1 MQYLPED
8 LRFDPEITPA
18 MIFRTLLPKARLA
31 EASISRRASSWTS
44 GKALWPPL
52 HRQPPQ
58 DQSDHRRV
66 LRETDTGNI
75 LLLDEPFSGLD
86 AFARQ
91 VFRGNLARVV
101 IQCAASRELPPGLR
115 FHGNAQ
121 RGDDRRPQCPPPR
134 RQRPNLEPTEKSS
147 QLTRHETVP
156 PHISHDFP
164 AQGLGDLRFCGDRLP
179 FVLPLISSATEKPLL
194 VQPARILAA
203 WNTLWI
209 CALVWGLFTAAR
221 EGENNAKIRHR
232 RIFPDHRSLP
242 TRQLFEIWLAVFCF
256 IAPLTLIT
264 ALICQFAAAP
274 ADPVERSMWWVL
286 NAQYAA
292 LFLLVIAPLL
302 ALATALASRFGG
314 ITGFS
319 VTLLITL
326 YGLYGVGYLD
336 NMLKLEANPIL
347 RELWMFSPHYRFA
360 DLTQRLYFKTGA
372 LPRDA
377 FWTMTLY
384 FAGILAV
391 YTGVSRLCFRTKL
404 SA

>member
-1 MQYLPED
+1 
-8 LRFDPEITPA
+8 
-18 MIFRTLLPKARLA
+18 
-31 EASISRRASSWTS
+31 
-44 GKALWPPL
+44 
-52 HRQPPQ
+52 
-58 DQSDHRRV
+58 
-66 LRETDTGNI
+66 
-75 LLLDEPFSGLD
+75 
-86 AFARQ
+86 
-91 VFRGNLARVV
+91 
-101 IQCAASRELPPGLR
+101 
-115 FHGNAQ
+115 
-121 RGDDRRPQCPPPR
+121 
-134 RQRPNLEPTEKSS
+134 
-147 QLTRHETVP
+147 
-156 PHISHDFP
+156 
-164 AQGLGDLRFCGDRLP
+164 
-179 FVLPLISSATEKPLL
+179 

-209 CALVWGLFTAAR
+209 CSLVWGLFTAAR
-221 EGENNAKIRHR
+221 EGETNAKSGIGEY
-232 RIFPDHRSLP
+232 FLTTGVSAS
-242 TRQLFEIWLAVFCF
+242 RQLFEIWLAVFCF

-274 ADPVERSMWWVL
+274 ADPVEQSMWWVL

-292 LFLLVIAPLL
+292 LFLLVISPLL

-336 NMLKLEANPIL
+336 QMLKLEANSVL
-347 RELWMFSPHYRFA
+347 RGLWTFSPHYRFA

-372 LPRDA
+372 LPSDA

-391 YTGVSRLCFRTKL
+391 YTGISRLCFRTKL

>member
-1 MQYLPED
+1 MRLFR
-8 LRFDPEITPA
+8 LTFAT
-18 MIFRTLLPKARLA
+18 IFQRKAWA
-31 EASISRRASSWTS
+31 IC
-44 GKALWPPL
+44 
-52 HRQPPQ
+52 
-58 DQSDHRRV
+58 
-66 LRETDTGNI
+66 
-75 LLLDEPFSGLD
+75 
-86 AFARQ
+86 AFA
-91 VFRGNLARVV
+91 V
-101 IQCAASRELPPGLR
+101 IA
-115 FHGNAQ
+115 
-121 RGDDRRPQCPPPR
+121 
-134 RQRPNLEPTEKSS
+134 
-147 QLTRHETVP
+147 
-156 PHISHDFP
+156 
-164 AQGLGDLRFCGDRLP
+164 LP
-179 FVLPLISSATEKPLL
+179 FVMPLISSATEKPLL

-209 CALVWGLFTAAR
+209 CSLVWGLFTAAR
-221 EGENNAKIRHR
+221 EGENNAKTGIGEY
-232 RIFPDHRSLP
+232 FLTTGVSA

-274 ADPVERSMWWVL
+274 ADPVEHAMWGVL

-336 NMLKLEANPIL
+336 QMLKLEANPIL
-347 RELWMFSPHYRFA
+347 RSLWVFSPHYRFA

-372 LPRDA
+372 LPAEA
-377 FWTMTLY
+377 FSMMLLY

-391 YTGVSRLCFRTKL
+391 YTGISRLCFRTRL